1 MTERQLTEEHITELA
16 EIVREARKLTQQEY
30 EDWKNFV
37 LNCATEKNIG
47 FTKRVLSLVE
57 QCLMDE
63 KEGNEWIK
71 VKYLRG

>member
-1 MTERQLTEEHITELA
+1 MTERQLIEEHIA

-63 KEGNEWIK
+63 KEGQ
-71 VKYLRG
+71 